1 MTAARGKAVSHG
13 SILMWACK
21 EGPVALDEGK
31 HAEQPPAKC
40 QPPHSNLRCEEDT
53 ACSPGRGTQGRMA
66 KEVLIQCFVRKRQS
80 HNLRCGKGRLA

>member
-40 QPPHSNLRCEEDT
+40 QPPHSNLRSEEDT
-53 ACSPGRGTQGRMA
+53 ACSPGRGTQG
-66 KEVLIQCFVRKRQS
+66 LF
-80 HNLRCGKGRLA
+80 